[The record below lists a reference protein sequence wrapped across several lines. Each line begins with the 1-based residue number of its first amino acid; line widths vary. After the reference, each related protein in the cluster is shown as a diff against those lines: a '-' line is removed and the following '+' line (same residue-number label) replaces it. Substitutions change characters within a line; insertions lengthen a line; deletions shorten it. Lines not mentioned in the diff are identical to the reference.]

1 MSPLRDRPNV
11 DGVKDL
17 VMRRTLGAAHVGQLP
32 LEVVL
37 QVLHAVEGDLELEGA
52 PERGGVVQHH
62 HIVDLHLR
70 HGAEK
75 SSFNTAGHT
84 ASESR
89 KMEVWDT

>member
-1 MSPLRDRPNV
+1 MSSLRDRSNV

-17 VMRRTLGAAHVGQLP
+17 VMRRTLSAAHVGQLP

-70 HGAEK
+70 HGGGREGCLLHHWNQALLK
-75 SSFNTAGHT
+75 VGT
-84 ASESR
+84 
-89 KMEVWDT
+89 